1 VNIAQQ
7 KPLTYVKQGTLTIKI
22 QSKKASI
29 ALMIRHPKYDNTLVN
44 KGGVLFKFE
53 FEFRNI
59 FFSKVYLSKKKL
71 GGAVNLN

>member
-1 VNIAQQ
+1 MNIAQQ
-7 KPLTYVKQGTLTIKI
+7 TPLTFVKQGTLTIKI

-53 FEFRNI
+53 FEFRKI
-59 FFSKVYLSKKKL
+59 FFFKSLSVEKETWRRSEP
-71 GGAVNLN
+71 